1 MIANSPIPPAA
12 QADPIAQSRLR
23 RLLERAENFRK
34 HGQIDFAI
42 DSLEQALRLKPDDV
56 PTLLQV
62 AELQLKAG
70 RYTPGRAAAMRALEG
85 HLDSPKTALRLVRL
99 LGVLSESGLLLE
111 VARQIPPHVW
121 DSANSLV
128 AMALELS
135 MVGAH
140 GPAREFVRAALARE
154 PEHPPSL
161 AMAAT
166 IDVFHGDLDAAA
178 EHAERCLRYLPN
190 DSGMHWQI
198 ARLRLPG
205 GEQRVPRIERA
216 LALNPPLEDQARLAY
231 ALHDE
236 LHNLGEYDRA
246 WAALEHGCRAQRA
259 FVGHD
264 RDASQALFDALLEWT
279 PGEIAQG
286 GGHDDP
292 RLAPVFVIGLHRS
305 GTTLAER
312 ILTGHSRVAAGG
324 ETYDMR
330 AAVRRV
336 TGIHFNGDL
345 DLRAVQAR
353 AGLDYR
359 ALGADFLRRIAWRA
373 GGSPMVTDKLP
384 SNYYMVGF
392 IARALP
398 HARFI
403 HLNRDPIDVGLS
415 SLRTLFSHA
424 ATYSYGQEDY
434 VHHYRNYRRLMDHWR
449 QLLPDRILDVQYQDL
464 VDRPEETAA
473 RMAAFCGLDYEPAMV
488 SIEQRKDAVSTASS
502 VMMREGIRR
511 DRSRVWARY
520 ERHLG
525 PLVAA
530 FPEYA

>member
-42 DSLEQALRLKPDDV
+42 DSLEQALRLTPDDV

-70 RYTPGRAAAMRALEG
+70 CYTPGRAAAMRALEG

-216 LALNPPLEDQARLAY
+216 LALNPPLEDQARLA
-231 ALHDE
+231 
-236 LHNLGEYDRA
+236 
-246 WAALEHGCRAQRA
+246 
-259 FVGHD
+259 
-264 RDASQALFDALLEWT
+264 
-279 PGEIAQG
+279 
-286 GGHDDP
+286 
-292 RLAPVFVIGLHRS
+292 
-305 GTTLAER
+305 
-312 ILTGHSRVAAGG
+312 
-324 ETYDMR
+324 
-330 AAVRRV
+330 
-336 TGIHFNGDL
+336 
-345 DLRAVQAR
+345 
-353 AGLDYR
+353 
-359 ALGADFLRRIAWRA
+359 
-373 GGSPMVTDKLP
+373 
-384 SNYYMVGF
+384 
-392 IARALP
+392 
-398 HARFI
+398 
-403 HLNRDPIDVGLS
+403 
-415 SLRTLFSHA
+415 
-424 ATYSYGQEDY
+424 
-434 VHHYRNYRRLMDHWR
+434 
-449 QLLPDRILDVQYQDL
+449 
-464 VDRPEETAA
+464 
-473 RMAAFCGLDYEPAMV
+473 
-488 SIEQRKDAVSTASS
+488 
-502 VMMREGIRR
+502 
-511 DRSRVWARY
+511 
-520 ERHLG
+520 
-525 PLVAA
+525 
-530 FPEYA
+530 